1 MLTCDSCKDVACK
14 GHELEKMPANC
25 PMRDTEAYSAIM
37 QEYQKEENA
46 EFLIQC
52 AYVESE
58 GYGQWN
64 RVREIVEL
72 CRRMNYRK
80 VGVAFCIG
88 LKKEAK
94 IFCKILRDRGIA
106 VESIC
111 CKNGSYDK
119 TEVGIPED
127 GKLKPGKFEPACN
140 PVAQAW
146 FLSQTDADLFV
157 MIGLCV
163 GHDSLFLRYAARYT
177 DVPVTVLAVK
187 DRVTGHNPC
196 AALYGAE
203 GFFKKTFGKKTDE
216 KSER

>member
-1 MLTCDSCKDVACK
+1 MLTCDSCVSTACK
-14 GHELEKMPANC
+14 DHKLDKIPANC
-25 PMRDTEAYSAIM
+25 PMHQKEPYASIM
-37 QEYQKEENA
+37 QEYRKEENA
-46 EFLIQC
+46 GFLKEC
-52 AYVESE
+52 AYVESV

-64 RVREIVEL
+64 RIREIVEL
-72 CRRMNYRK
+72 CRNMNYRK

-94 IFCKILRDRGIA
+94 IFCKILRERGIA

-127 GKLKPGKFEPACN
+127 GKLKPGEFEPSCN
-140 PVAQAW
+140 PIAQAW
-146 FLSQTDADLFV
+146 FLAHTDADLFV

-163 GHDSLFLRYAARYT
+163 GHDSLFLRYAARFS
-177 DVPVTVLAVK
+177 DAPVTVLAVK

-203 GFFKKTFGKKTDE
+203 GFFKKTFGDKIE
-216 KSER
+216 ES